1 MSIISGASVFYFAKS
16 YYSNGS
22 LGSVNIAI
30 SEITAAFLDISNI
43 LGEEGSF

>member
-1 MSIISGASVFYFAKS
+1 MISGASVFYFAKS

-30 SEITAAFLDISNI
+30 SEIILDISNI